1 MSGLNLSPPSSLFAY
16 PRLGVA
22 AAAQPKRRA
31 PRARQGH
38 GRILSEAFR
47 MSSARANRFNH
58 YKKIMSSSDDE
69 NDFRPVSKGKRV
81 TIVDAEATEL
91 DSLLPDPVDGMSSLV
106 VSKLWPF
113 FSDSCILVYRRR
125 RQY

>member
-1 MSGLNLSPPSSLFAY
+1 LLLIRGWGSPLPLSQS
-16 PRLGVA
+16 VA
-22 AAAQPKRRA
+22 RRA
-31 PRARQGH
+31 QGH

-58 YKKIMSSSDDE
+58 CKKTMSSSDDE

-106 VSKLWPF
+106 VSKLWLF
-113 FSDSCILVYRRR
+113 FSNSRVLVYRRR